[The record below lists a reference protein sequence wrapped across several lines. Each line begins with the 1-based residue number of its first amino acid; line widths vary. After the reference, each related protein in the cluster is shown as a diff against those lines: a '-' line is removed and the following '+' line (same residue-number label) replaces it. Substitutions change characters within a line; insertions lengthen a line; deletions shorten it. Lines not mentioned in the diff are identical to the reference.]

1 VKGKQR
7 RRYLRSIA
15 NDGSGSKSCS
25 FIRAGAGL
33 ITGGLSPPFGK
44 LMGEEQQLE
53 GDYRHLHA
61 RLRTHSES
69 IAFYG
74 GQDREV
80 SGDEKHRS
88 CTGEE
93 RP

>member
-1 VKGKQR
+1 MR
-7 RRYLRSIA
+7 LL
-15 NDGSGSKSCS
+15 S
-25 FIRAGAGL
+25 FKEMEELTCNMWRIFVCAGAGL

-80 SGDEKHRS
+80 S
-88 CTGEE
+88 
-93 RP
+93 P